1 MAAYAVRRLFQF
13 APTLLI
19 ILLLTFTLSR
29 LTGDPARLVLGLG
42 ASEEA
47 VQQFRRTHG
56 LDQPVPVQFLR
67 YVLQVLQGDLGVS
80 LRYQEPVL
88 QLFLQRLPATLQL
101 GLSALLL
108 SSVSG
113 VAAGVYCAVSWG
125 TLPERF
131 ISLLVLVG
139 QAVPGFLLGLLAILL
154 FALHWRL
161 LPAGGHGGAAHLLLP
176 TLTLG
181 LNLMALTARFSRS
194 ALLEV
199 LSQDYVRTARAKGL
213 AARTVLYRHALRNAL
228 VPILTLVATQSAVLF
243 SGAVVTETVFSWPGI
258 GRFAVEA
265 ILSRDFPVIQGTV
278 LILTVLVLLVNLVVD
293 LSYGLLDPRIRYT

>member
-1 MAAYAVRRLFQF
+1 M
-13 APTLLI
+13 T
-19 ILLLTFTLSR
+19 
-29 LTGDPARLVLGLG
+29 
-42 ASEEA
+42 
-47 VQQFRRTHG
+47 
-56 LDQPVPVQFLR
+56 
-67 YVLQVLQGDLGVS
+67 
-80 LRYQEPVL
+80 EP
-88 QLFLQRLPATLQL
+88 
-101 GLSALLL
+101 
-108 SSVSG
+108 
-113 VAAGVYCAVSWG
+113 
-125 TLPERF
+125 LPERF
-131 ISLLVLVG
+131 LSLLVLVG

-154 FALHWRL
+154 FALHFRV
-161 LPAGGHGGAAHLLLP
+161 LPAGGHGSAAHLVLP

-213 AARTVLYRHALRNAL
+213 GARTVLYRHALRNAL

-278 LILTVLVLLVNLVVD
+278 LILTVLVLLVNLLVD